1 MDHPYYGLPFL
12 TRLETFEALGRHR
25 SFELAASEVNVAPDV
40 VSRRIKAIEEEL
52 GVSLVAMLGAGVTLT
67 GPGEDLYQALA
78 DTFTRASDVFD
89 RLKRERSL

>member
-12 TRLETFEALGRHR
+12 TNLETFEALGRHR

-52 GVSLVAMLGAGVTLT
+52 GVSLVAMVGAGVTLT
-67 GPGEDLYQALA
+67 GPGEDLYQTLA